1 MNIDLTPVFQA
12 IIALLAALVT
22 YKLIPWIRSK
32 TTDQQQANLMAAAK
46 VAVFAA
52 QQIYGATKEANE
64 KKLEYALN
72 RLRDSGFDLD
82 TATLRAAIEKA
93 VYELK
98 PTARFVDMVG
108 HLDDEEDDTEDD
120 GITPQEGDVIAPLED
135 WPLETIVLF
144 CEDNGINAEGCKT
157 KDDYI
162 RAITQGGLTEP
173 PDEAEPIKE

>member
-32 TTDQQQANLMAAAK
+32 TTESQQSNLRAAVK

-52 QQIYGATKEANE
+52 EQLYGAGEGH
-64 KKLEYALN
+64 KKLQYVREKLKEN
-72 RLRDSGFDLD
+72 GFDVD
-82 TATLRAAIEKA
+82 VDEIEAAVAEYFNRTEVHTL
-93 VYELK
+93 V
-98 PTARFVDMVG
+98 
-108 HLDDEEDDTEDD
+108 EERRDDD
-120 GITPQEGDVIAPLED
+120 GITPEEGDVIAPLED
-135 WPLETIVLF
+135 WPLETIRIF
-144 CEDNGINAEGCKT
+144 CDDNGINVEGCET

-162 RAITQGGLTEP
+162 RAITQGGSQEP